1 MKYTH
6 VSYRILQHSYI
17 MMMANK
23 LLDRTEQNVRG
34 KNDLKKGM
42 QTTLTAKTTNSWS
55 TGKNETFIRT
65 LSADQ
70 SKHRS
75 QNKQN

>member
-1 MKYTH
+1 MKYTRFL
-6 VSYRILQHSYI
+6 SYTSVQLHNDD
-17 MMMANK
+17 AKN